1 MAGKRTKTAIGLWRR
16 YQKMA
21 HRRQEDAKRLARS
34 VAGRYLVTKAEPR
47 PLWPWLLAGVGTGAG
62 LSLAATLGSRR
73 AMLKRQ
79 ASAPEVS
86 RTTVVDGILMRWE
99 EQGEGAP
106 VVLVHGIPTN
116 PRLWRFVLP
125 RLEGLKALA
134 WEMVGF
140 GWSIPAG
147 FGRDISLRAQSV
159 YLYRWLQTMGIERAV
174 FVGHDLGGGVVQRFA
189 VEHPEMCAGLVLVD
203 SVAYDNWPVAPI
215 KAARA
220 SRNAIAKMPNPLVR
234 PLVTSAVATLGHDS
248 VQGRAEAPNLYW
260 SPYAAT
266 RAGEALAHQLASL
279 DPRHTMEIAD
289 DLASLSVP
297 ARIVWGELDPLG
309 MHHARR
315 LARDLRA
322 PIRAVPMARHFT
334 PEDHADEVA
343 DEINDL
349 VRASGYVRGHPPAP
363 EVEERT

>member
-1 MAGKRTKTAIGLWRR
+1 MAGTKNKTVIDLWRR
-16 YQKMA
+16 YQRMA
-21 HRRQEDAKRLARS
+21 KRRQEGVKRFARS
-34 VAGRYLVTKAEPR
+34 VAGRYLATETEPR
-47 PLWPWLLAGVGTGAG
+47 PLWPWLVAGVGTGVG
-62 LSLAATLGSRR
+62 LTLATTFGSRK
-73 AMLKRQ
+73 AMRQRQ

-125 RLEGLKALA
+125 RLTGVKALA
-134 WEMVGF
+134 WEMVGY

-159 YLYRWLQTMGIERAV
+159 YLYRWLQTMGIDRAI

-203 SVAYDNWPVAPI
+203 SVAYDNWPVAPM

-248 VQGRAEAPNLYW
+248 VQGRAEAPHL
-260 SPYAAT
+260 
-266 RAGEALAHQLASL
+266 
-279 DPRHTMEIAD
+279 
-289 DLASLSVP
+289 
-297 ARIVWGELDPLG
+297 
-309 MHHARR
+309 
-315 LARDLRA
+315 
-322 PIRAVPMARHFT
+322 
-334 PEDHADEVA
+334 
-343 DEINDL
+343 
-349 VRASGYVRGHPPAP
+349 
-363 EVEERT
+363 